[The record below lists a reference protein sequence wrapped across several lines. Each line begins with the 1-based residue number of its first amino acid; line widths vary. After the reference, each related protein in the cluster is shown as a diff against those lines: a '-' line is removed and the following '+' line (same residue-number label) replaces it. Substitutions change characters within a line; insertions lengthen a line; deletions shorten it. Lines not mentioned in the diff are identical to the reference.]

1 MPSGVVYSRRAA
13 AEVEEITAS
22 LAEYSRA
29 AAARLLQALERAEQQ
44 LSQFPD
50 SGAPDLLPGTRRLI
64 VGSYVVSYRRRGGN
78 SQTCSSQRCPRA
90 GCNVTLLSPRPRQG
104 LASPSATGWGVFQL
118 VLPSELSA

>member
-64 VGSYVVSYRRRGGN
+64 VGSYVVSYRRRGDN
-78 SQTCSSQRCPRA
+78 IEIFAVRHVRRRDAREPA
-90 GCNVTLLSPRPRQG
+90 
-104 LASPSATGWGVFQL
+104 AT
-118 VLPSELSA
+118 